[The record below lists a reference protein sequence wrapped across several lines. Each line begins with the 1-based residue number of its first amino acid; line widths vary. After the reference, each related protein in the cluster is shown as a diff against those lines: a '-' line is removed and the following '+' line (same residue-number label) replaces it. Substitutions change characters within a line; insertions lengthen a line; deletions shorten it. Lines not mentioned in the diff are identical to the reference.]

1 VAAPPVVLVHGFAG
15 SGRLTWGEA
24 GWVELLADEGRTA
37 VAVDLLGH
45 GDAPKPHDPEAYGP
59 MAEYLTGLLPD
70 EPVDGI
76 GFSLGAATLLQ
87 VAMADSTRVRRLVL
101 AGIGDNLFDPPD
113 AEPVAALIEAGG
125 DALPESPVARHML
138 ELASSPGT
146 DREAFVACLRRP
158 RTPLTEAALAAVEVP
173 VLLVLGDRDHV
184 APADRLLAAL
194 PDARLQV
201 LRGVDHARTPGSMGF
216 LDAALGFVAD

>member
-1 VAAPPVVLVHGFAG
+1 MSPPPVVLVHGFAG

-37 VAVDLLGH
+37 MAVDLLGH

-59 MAEYLTGLLPD
+59 MAEYLAGLLPD
-70 EPVDGI
+70 QPVDGI

-87 VAMADSTRVRRLVL
+87 VAMADPARVRRLVL

-158 RTPLTEAALAAVEVP
+158 RTPLSDAALAAVDVP

-194 PDARLQV
+194 PHARLQV

>member
-1 VAAPPVVLVHGFAG
+1 MAAPPVVLVHGFAG

-24 GWVELLADEGRTA
+24 GWLDLLADEGRSVT
-37 VAVDLLGH
+37 AVDLLGH
-45 GDAPKPHDPEAYGP
+45 GDAPKPHDPAAYGGIVDH
-59 MAEYLTGLLPD
+59 LVGQLPD

-76 GFSLGAATLLQ
+76 GFSLGAASLLQ
-87 VAMADSTRVRRLVL
+87 AAVAGPDRFRRLVL
-101 AGIGDNLFDPPD
+101 AGIGDDLFAPPD

-125 DALPESPVARHML
+125 ELPDSPVVRHMVD
-138 ELASSPGT
+138 LASSPGT

-158 RTPLTEAALAAVEVP
+158 RTPLTEEGLARVALP

-194 PDARLQV
+194 PDARLQL
-201 LRGVDHARTPGSMGF
+201 LRGVDHARTPSAMGC
-216 LDAALGFVAD
+216 LDAALGFVGD

>member
-1 VAAPPVVLVHGFAG
+1 MPSPAVVLVHGFAG

-37 VAVDLLGH
+37 MAVDLLGH
-45 GDAPKPHDPEAYGP
+45 GDAPKPHDPDAYGP
-59 MAEYLTGLLPD
+59 MAEYLAGLLPD
-70 EPVDGI
+70 QPVDGI

-87 VAMADSTRVRRLVL
+87 VAMADPARVRRLVL

-125 DALPESPVARHML
+125 DALPESPVARHMV

-158 RTPLTEAALAAVEVP
+158 WTPLTEAALATVDVP

-194 PDARLQV
+194 PDARLQL